1 MRGFYQ
7 LLQVKDLSSNLLVF
21 RQYYFIPD
29 FLLEKMEKSKE
40 EKEEIKGSN
49 FYVSNKKD
57 YLGKFL
63 TVMYYVWL

>member
-1 MRGFYQ
+1 MKGFYQ

-40 EKEEIKGSN
+40 EKEEIKGSD
-49 FYVSNKKD
+49 FYVSSAKD

>member
-1 MRGFYQ
+1 
-7 LLQVKDLSSNLLVF
+7 LVF

-40 EKEEIKGSN
+40 EKEEIKGSD
-49 FYVSNKKD
+49 FYVSSAKD